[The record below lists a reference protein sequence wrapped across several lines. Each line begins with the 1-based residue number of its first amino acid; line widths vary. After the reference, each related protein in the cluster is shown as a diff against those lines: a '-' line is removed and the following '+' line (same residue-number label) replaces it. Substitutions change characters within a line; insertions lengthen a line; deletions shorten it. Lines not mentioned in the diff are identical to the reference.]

1 MNKPPANDRGAASQ
15 WIGIRAECVYCSRFT
30 KLANPS
36 GSPNQQEP
44 RSRNGWSKPGL
55 SNRTPLPGGEPMFL
69 WKKKQ
74 LIAKS
79 GTFLPDYSRLKA
91 AGGRTVTF
99 LCSRK
104 TMGMGW

>member
-1 MNKPPANDRGAASQ
+1 
-15 WIGIRAECVYCSRFT
+15 
-30 KLANPS
+30 
-36 GSPNQQEP
+36 
-44 RSRNGWSKPGL
+44 
-55 SNRTPLPGGEPMFL
+55 MFL

-79 GTFLPDYSRLKA
+79 GIFLPDYSRLKA

-99 LCSRK
+99 LYSRK

>member
-1 MNKPPANDRGAASQ
+1 
-15 WIGIRAECVYCSRFT
+15 
-30 KLANPS
+30 
-36 GSPNQQEP
+36 
-44 RSRNGWSKPGL
+44 
-55 SNRTPLPGGEPMFL
+55 MFL